1 MTIRTG
7 GYEAG
12 RGSANEIRPPKT
24 RNITDDAR
32 TRVAKAINQEMLQ
45 SGEKEL
51 TPENFRAWWKPNA
64 LDLADAAIAAMAE
77 PEPDPYTELI
87 DDLADAASDAFPIN
101 HSASDKDDWRNVVKA
116 VIDGLR
122 EGAEDKLAIALW
134 GATPTREDNWVVMRR
149 CVDAILPKEPKA

>member
-1 MTIRTG
+1 MTWNHTTCSKCG
-7 GYEAG
+7 QTYH
-12 RGSANEIRPPKT
+12 
-24 RNITDDAR
+24 AR
-32 TRVAKAINQEMLQ
+32 TIYAIDGWRDGHA
-45 SGEKEL
+45 S
-51 TPENFRAWWKPNA
+51 AH
-64 LDLADAAIAAMAE
+64 AMAE
-77 PEPDPYTELI
+77 PEPDPYAELI
-87 DDLADAASDAFPIN
+87 DELADVASDAFPIN